1 MTKTPSLL
9 AASIIAAGAALS
21 TPAPAVA
28 QRSPAARPA
37 QPAAAQ
43 PAQPAQRQ
51 YNLTAAERTAIAPLL
66 AAHSAANTA
75 EAAGQTADWAAVQAL
90 LPAAQAGAQGN
101 DAKYLVARVQ
111 LALSLATNNNAMKLA
126 ALDALIANPGSTPDE
141 LNRYL
146 NARAEMAFE
155 AQDFATAERLF
166 DRLLQL
172 TPGDTRL
179 INNLA
184 IVRRRMGNTAGA
196 LDTLL
201 QNITA
206 QETANQRAEE
216 TLYRRARDI
225 AYTGRDRR
233 AADLALRLA
242 RHYPTPANWRDAIR
256 IYREITNPSAALTLD
271 AMRLSRAAGALQGQA
286 DYMSF
291 AEILHQSALAGEVK
305 AVLDEGVA
313 RGAIRASD
321 TAVSQMLATA
331 GRRIAEDRS
340 GLNAQVSQARAAPT
354 ARLARAVGDA
364 LYGYGRYGEA
374 AELYRAALTKTGED
388 RDLLNL
394 RLGAALAMAGR
405 RPEAETALRAVTGT
419 GAGLAQ
425 LWLAWLSRS
434 GG

>member
-1 MTKTPSLL
+1 MTLAKRAL
-9 AASIIAAGAALS
+9 AAPIITAGLALS
-21 TPAPAVA
+21 APDAAVA
-28 QRSPAARPA
+28 QRAPA
-37 QPAAAQ
+37 QPAQPAAQ

-51 YNLTAAERTAIAPLL
+51 YNLSAAERTAIAPLL

-90 LPAAQAGAQGN
+90 LPAALAAAQGD

-111 LALSLATNNNAMKLA
+111 LAAALATNDNGQKAA
-126 ALDALIANPGSTPDE
+126 ALDTLIANPGSNPDE

-155 AQDFATAERLF
+155 AQDFAMAERLF
-166 DRLLQL
+166 ERLLQL
-172 TPGDTRL
+172 TPGDQRIT
-179 INNLA
+179 NNLV

-196 LDTLL
+196 LDTVL
-201 QNITA
+201 QQLQS
-206 QETANQRAEE
+206 QEAANQRAEE
-216 TLYRRARDI
+216 SVYRRARDI

-242 RHYPTPANWRDAIR
+242 SHYPTPANWRDAIR
-256 IYREITNPSAALTLD
+256 IYREIANPGVALTLD

-291 AEILHQSALAGEVK
+291 AEILHQSALAGEAK
-305 AVLDEGVA
+305 AVLDEGIA

-321 TAVSQMLATA
+321 TAVSQMLGVAN
-331 GRRIAEDRS
+331 RRIAEDRA
-340 GLNAQVSQARAAPT
+340 GLDAQAAQARAAPT
-354 ARLARAVGDA
+354 ARLARVVGDA

-374 AELYRAALTKTGED
+374 ADFYRTALTKTGED
-388 RDLLNL
+388 PSLLNL
-394 RLGAALAMAGR
+394 RLGAALAMAGQR
-405 RPEAETALRAVTGT
+405 AEAETALRAVTGS
-419 GAGLAQ
+419 AEGLAQ

-434 GG
+434 TG